1 MLNGQIVL
9 VTGAS
14 RGIGNAIALTLG
26 GAGATVIGTATSE
39 EGADNISKIFSESD
53 ILGKGM
59 KLNVTD
65 NDQITSVLKA
75 VTDEYGAVDVLIN
88 NAGITRDNILVRMKE
103 EEWDDIINTNL
114 SSVYRMSKA
123 VLRGMIKKR
132 SGRIISI
139 TSVVGAM
146 GNAGQSNY
154 AAAKAGIM
162 GFTKSLAR
170 EVGARGITV
179 NAVAPG
185 FIDTDMTSSLADD
198 HKAALLSQV
207 PIKRLETPE
216 EIADKLY
223 DDPELHWVVLMVNNI
238 TDRYHQW
245 PMNNRQF
252 LAHIAARYDNVDAT
266 HHYEIYQSS
275 GDTAIKIDIG
285 ISNVDTD
292 GDTISDAVLV
302 TNREYEESK
311 QDTIRNIQLLDPQ
324 YLEQFVEEFESL
336 VSDTED

>member
-1 MLNGQIVL
+1 MLKEKIVL

-75 VTDEYGAVDVLIN
+75 VSDEYGAVDVLIN

-154 AAAKAGIM
+154 AASKAGIM

-170 EVGARGITV
+170 EVGVRGITV
-179 NAVAPG
+179 NAIAPG
-185 FIDTDMTSSLADD
+185 FIETDMTDNLPEEQ
-198 HKAALLSQV
+198 KAALASQI
-207 PIKRLETPE
+207 PMGRLGTVDEVAQT
-216 EIADKLY
+216 
-223 DDPELHWVVLMVNNI
+223 VL
-238 TDRYHQW
+238 
-245 PMNNRQF
+245 F
-252 LAHIAARYDNVDAT
+252 LASDSSSYITAQTLHINGGMYTV
-266 HHYEIYQSS
+266 
-275 GDTAIKIDIG
+275 
-285 ISNVDTD
+285 
-292 GDTISDAVLV
+292 
-302 TNREYEESK
+302 
-311 QDTIRNIQLLDPQ
+311 
-324 YLEQFVEEFESL
+324 
-336 VSDTED
+336 